1 MRISAEARV
10 APRLRRGIYVLPS
23 LFTVA
28 SLFCGLYSIIRAAQ
42 GSFKAAA
49 LLILVA
55 AVLDAVDGMVARLTR
70 TDTDFGV
77 QFDSLADVV
86 SFGVAPALL
95 AFEWSLGSLG
105 RLGWGVTFLYVACG
119 AARLA
124 RFNLRRQTDRRF
136 FVGLPIPAAA
146 LTLAAVVNYRP
157 EPVADRLA
165 AGAMAALV
173 VFVALLMISRLRY
186 RSLKDADLLVRKPHL
201 VIIVVALA
209 FIAIDFNPEVI
220 LMLGVVAYLVSGLI
234 PKAAGRAG
242 GRLAESAAGS
252 SDGGERG

>member
-1 MRISAEARV
+1 VRLSAQARV
-10 APRLRRGIYVLPS
+10 TPRLRRGIYVLPS

-28 SLFCGLYSIIRAAQ
+28 SLFCGLYSIVRTSQ
-42 GSFKAAA
+42 GSFRAAA

-95 AFEWSLGSLG
+95 AFAWSFGSLG

-124 RFNLRRQTDRRF
+124 RFNLRRQTDHRYF
-136 FVGLPIPAAA
+136 IGLPIPAAA
-146 LTLAAVVNYRP
+146 LTLASVVNYRP

-165 AGAMAALV
+165 AGAMASLV

-186 RSLKDADLLVRKPHL
+186 RSLKDADLLVRKPYL
-201 VIIVVALA
+201 AIIVATLA
-209 FIAIDFNPEVI
+209 FIAIDFSPEVFF
-220 LMLGVVAYLVSGLI
+220 MLGVVAYLVSGLT
-234 PKAAGRAG
+234 PKAVGRPG
-242 GRLAESAAGS
+242 GRLAESAAGTG
-252 SDGGERG
+252 DGGERH